1 MRVERLNVTA
11 VVLGLLFVAIGALF
25 LLDEYDVITL
35 DGYYIVPLLVIGV
48 GLAILLGGRGPG
60 EG

>member
-35 DGYYIVPLLVIGV
+35 DGYYIVPLLVIGAGV
-48 GLAILLGGRGPG
+48 AILLGGRGPG

>member
-1 MRVERLNVTA
+1 MRVERLNITA
-11 VVLGLLFVAIGALF
+11 VVMGLLFIAIGALF

-35 DGYYIVPLLVIGV
+35 DGYYILPLLVIGAGV
-48 GLAILLGGRGPG
+48 AILLGGRESG

>member
-11 VVLGLLFVAIGALF
+11 LVLGLLFIAIGALF
-25 LLDEYDVITL
+25 LLNEYDVIAL

-48 GLAILLGGRGPG
+48 GLAVLLGGRGSA
-60 EG
+60 ER